1 MPCTFQHFSLSIL
14 TAIFQVNLGY
24 PVFTEAKMTEVM
36 VTTGVI
42 GHAKLQSNRHH
53 QQINTQFFTGWM
65 PFLSLTSNQQC
76 QSTEGKVLSNICRP
90 IKLNT
95 AHFILKTKKFHAVHS
110 ILREYGHAKA
120 ILSDVILK

>member
-1 MPCTFQHFSLSIL
+1 MQSSSQI
-14 TAIFQVNLGY
+14 
-24 PVFTEAKMTEVM
+24 
-36 VTTGVI
+36 VTTN
-42 GHAKLQSNRHH
+42 KS
-53 QQINTQFFTGWM
+53 TPSFFTGWM
-65 PFLSLTSNQQC
+65 PFLLLTSNQQC